1 MSTPIPPDTVA
12 PGQTG
17 HIDAHN
23 AISDILTD
31 YQEQLSGIPLT
42 RYGTAA
48 LVAGTVS
55 VTLGSVS
62 SASVII
68 VSRMTP
74 GGTAGHL
81 SVPSVSNGTGFTISS
96 SSASDTSLVAWLAL
110 G

>member
-17 HIDAHN
+17 HIAAHN
-23 AISDILTD
+23 AISDVLT
-31 YQEQLSGIPLT
+31 QFEGQLSAIPAL
-42 RYGTAA
+42 RYGTAT

-55 VTLGSVS
+55 VSLSSVGSSTV
-62 SASVII
+62 VL

-81 SVPSVSNGTGFTISS
+81 SVPSVSNGTGFTITSS
-96 SSASDTSLVAWLAL
+96 SVSDTSLVAWLAL